1 MTDQTQTQ
9 EPSPRGAKDLGTRDS
24 PAWQHKKKTNKTKQN
39 ASTSFSFVTRFFS
52 PFRFFK
58 LFHGQKKLILCNIDF
73 HDIQLT
79 HHAKDL
85 DWFFFFPMIPSFP
98 KPVSVRD

>member
-1 MTDQTQTQ
+1 MMTYQTQTQ
-9 EPSPRGAKDLGTRDS
+9 EPNPRGAKDLGTRDS
-24 PAWQHKKKTNKTKQN
+24 PAWQHKKKTNKTKCIHLIFVCQN
-39 ASTSFSFVTRFFS
+39 IVQPISILQTVPRTERSF
-52 PFRFFK
+52 
-58 LFHGQKKLILCNIDF
+58 CF

-85 DWFFFFPMIPSFP
+85 DCFSFFMIPSFP